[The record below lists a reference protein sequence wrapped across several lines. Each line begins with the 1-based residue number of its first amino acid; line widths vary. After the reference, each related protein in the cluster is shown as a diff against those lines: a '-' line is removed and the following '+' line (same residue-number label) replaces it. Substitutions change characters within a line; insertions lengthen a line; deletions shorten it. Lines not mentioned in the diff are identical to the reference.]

1 MVDYIVFDLDG
12 TLLDTLEGLTLAVNE
27 ALSELNAPY
36 FYSKEEMKN
45 FIGNGAHKLF
55 TRALKRKPT
64 EEEFA
69 LFLKKYES
77 CQYVSK
83 AFPNVISTLKELEN
97 IGIKLIILS
106 NKPDYIL
113 QKLIANNLKGIKF
126 SYVQGQ
132 DFNYP
137 PKPDVTLLNV
147 ILKKLDLIDKKG
159 LFVGD
164 SIVDVLTANN
174 ASLDSI
180 ILTYG
185 YGKKEDFVN
194 EKNIR
199 LIDDFKEVKNY
210 IWHIKKN

>member
-45 FIGNGAHKLF
+45 FIGNGAHKLL
-55 TRALKRKPT
+55 TKALKRKPT

-126 SYVQGQ
+126 SYIQGQ

-174 ASLDSI
+174 ANLNSI

-185 YGKKEDFVN
+185 YGKKEDLNN
-194 EKNIR
+194 EKAIK
-199 LIDDFKEVKNY
+199 LIDNFEEVKKY
-210 IWHIKKN
+210 I

>member
-36 FYSKEEMKN
+36 FYSKEEIKN
-45 FIGNGAHKLF
+45 FIGNGAHKLL
-55 TRALKRKPT
+55 TKALKRKPT

-174 ASLDSI
+174 ANLNSI

-185 YGKKEDFVN
+185 YGKKEDLNN
-194 EKNIR
+194 EKAIK
-199 LIDDFKEVKNY
+199 LIDNFEEVKKY
-210 IWHIKKN
+210 I

>member
-36 FYSKEEMKN
+36 FYSKKEMKN
-45 FIGNGAHKLF
+45 FIGNGAHKLL

-174 ASLDSI
+174 ANLNSI

-199 LIDDFKEVKNY
+199 LIDDFKEVKKY
-210 IWHIKKN
+210 I

>member
-27 ALSELNAPY
+27 VMKELNLPY
-36 FYSKEEMKN
+36 SYKKEEVKS
-45 FIGNGAHKLF
+45 FIGNGAYKLLS
-55 TRALKRKPT
+55 RVLKRKPL
-64 EEEFA
+64 EEEFE
-69 LFLKKYES
+69 LFLKEYEK

-83 AFPNVISTLKELEN
+83 AFPNVISTLKELEALN
-97 IGIKLIILS
+97 IKLIIFS

-126 SYVQGQ
+126 SYIQGQ

-174 ASLDSI
+174 ANLNSI

-185 YGKKEDFVN
+185 YGKKEDLKN
-194 EKNIR
+194 EKTIK
-199 LIDDFKEVKNY
+199 LIDNFEEVKKY
-210 IWHIKKN
+210 I

>member
-210 IWHIKKN
+210 I

>member
-45 FIGNGAHKLF
+45 FIGNGAHKLL
-55 TRALKRKPT
+55 TKALKRKPT

-126 SYVQGQ
+126 SYIQGQ

-174 ASLDSI
+174 ANLNSI

-185 YGKKEDFVN
+185 YGKKEDLNN
-194 EKNIR
+194 EKAIK
-199 LIDDFKEVKNY
+199 LIDNFEEVKKY

>member
-27 ALSELNAPY
+27 TLSELNAPY
-36 FYSKEEMKN
+36 FYSKEEMKS
-45 FIGNGAHKLF
+45 FIGNGAHKLL
-55 TRALKRKPT
+55 TKALKRKPT

-83 AFPNVISTLKELEN
+83 AFPNVISTLKELEALN
-97 IGIKLIILS
+97 IKLIIFS

-174 ASLDSI
+174 ANLNSI

-185 YGKKEDFVN
+185 YGKKEDLNN
-194 EKNIR
+194 EKAIK
-199 LIDDFKEVKNY
+199 LIDNFEEVKKY
-210 IWHIKKN
+210 I

>member
-1 MVDYIVFDLDG
+1 
-12 TLLDTLEGLTLAVNE
+12 
-27 ALSELNAPY
+27 
-36 FYSKEEMKN
+36 MKS
-45 FIGNGAHKLF
+45 FIGNGAYKLLA
-55 TRALKRKPT
+55 RALKRKPT

-77 CQYVSK
+77 CQYASK
-83 AFPNVISTLKELEN
+83 AFPNVISTLKELES

-106 NKPDYIL
+106 NKPNHIL
-113 QKLIANNLKGIKF
+113 QKLIANNLSEIDF

-132 DFNYP
+132 DFNYT

-174 ASLDSI
+174 ANLDSV

-185 YGKKEDFVN
+185 YGKKEDLMS
-194 EKNIR
+194 EKTIK
-199 LIDDFKEVKNY
+199 LIDNFEEVKKY
-210 IWHIKKN
+210 I

>member
-1 MVDYIVFDLDG
+1 
-12 TLLDTLEGLTLAVNE
+12 
-27 ALSELNAPY
+27 
-36 FYSKEEMKN
+36 MKN
-45 FIGNGAHKLF
+45 FIGNGAHKLL
-55 TRALKRKPT
+55 TKALKRKPT

-126 SYVQGQ
+126 SYIQGQ

-174 ASLDSI
+174 ANLNSI

-185 YGKKEDFVN
+185 YGKKEDLNN
-194 EKNIR
+194 EKAIK
-199 LIDDFKEVKNY
+199 LIDNFEEVKKY
-210 IWHIKKN
+210 I

>member
-27 ALSELNAPY
+27 ALKELNVPY
-36 FYSKEEMKN
+36 FYSKEEVKS
-45 FIGNGAHKLF
+45 FIGNGAYKLLA
-55 TRALKRKPT
+55 RALKRKPT

-77 CQYVSK
+77 CQYASK

-106 NKPDYIL
+106 NKPNHIL
-113 QKLIANNLKGIKF
+113 QKLIANNLSEIDF

-174 ASLDSI
+174 ANLDTV

-185 YGKKEDFVN
+185 YGKKEDLMS
-194 EKNIR
+194 EKTIN
-199 LIDDFKEVKNY
+199 LIDNFEEVKKY
-210 IWHIKKN
+210 I